1 MASMIIKG
9 RDGRHVYTHARYHQ
23 RLLTVAETK
32 FVRAEP
38 TLFFV
43 NWRGRMS
50 EGYVSTLGLNL
61 ALL

>member
-9 RDGRHVYTHARYHQ
+9 RDGRHVYTRTIPPTTFNSGGNEIRSRRTNPFFRQLAR
-23 RLLTVAETK
+23 EDD
-32 FVRAEP
+32 E
-38 TLFFV
+38 
-43 NWRGRMS
+43 